1 MKKQQKNLLAPLN
14 SSELVNLSKQTKET
28 LSVEITNPKNSF
40 KAVDFWNIR
49 RKFKTSFIRRNV
61 LSL

>member
-1 MKKQQKNLLAPLN
+1 MKTQQKNLLAPLN
-14 SSELVNLSKQTKET
+14 SSELVTLSKQTKET
-28 LSVEITNPKNSF
+28 LSMESISQKKTF
-40 KAVDFWNIR
+40 KAVDFWNMS